1 MKWTYHST
9 RYTCPP
15 TTAHGEPLKY
25 RTDAAKDKN
34 PAAVPQFYFH
44 LRRRLKS
51 LNSCLLFY
59 VHFQLFLIPVVM
71 TREEHH
77 LDLTQWRFWSISCA
91 VPLKKVLQRW
101 QRSALLPLFLCSR
114 LLPLFSPRFHL
125 PSCSVSLSLSSS
137 IMDEAHWSQCDSLW
151 KIPNISRKGWHVIA
165 NASGHVSTDHLCKTY
180 SFWNF
185 FPLIMH
191 LTFHPFI

>member
-1 MKWTYHST
+1 MNLPLHPLHLSAYYCTWWATKIQNRCSQGQKPCCCPTVLFPLEKAIKKLKQLST
-9 RYTCPP
+9 FLRSFSALLDPCGHDERGASPWPNTVKI
-15 TTAHGEPLKY
+15 LKY
-25 RTDAAKDKN
+25 
-34 PAAVPQFYFH
+34 
-44 LRRRLKS
+44 
-51 LNSCLLFY
+51 LLCCTF
-59 VHFQLFLIPVVM
+59 
-71 TREEHH
+71 
-77 LDLTQWRFWSISCA
+77 
-91 VPLKKVLQRW
+91 KKVLQRW

-180 SFWNF
+180 SFCNF